1 MEDTMSMG
9 MSYIR
14 KIDQL
19 RMMCDRVGLTPTDRR
34 MIDSGLD
41 DRVYLTVTGD
51 DSVLPVYTR
60 GVYLFAGH
68 VDECLAFLQ
77 GWSKYNEYLQQL
89 RLINDSKVATAE
101 AKHLAMLE
109 HSRTLHALRTG
120 QDRGLRNQQEPELS

>member
-1 MEDTMSMG
+1 MSIG

-19 RMMCDRVGLTPTDRR
+19 RMMCERVGLTPTDRR

-77 GWSKYNEYLQQL
+77 GWGKYNEYLQQL

-109 HSRTLHALRTG
+109 HNRTLHALRTG